1 VGYSNIHISKEGVQ
15 IMTLVTGLIIVGI
28 VAGFI
33 GLVTIKDV
41 MSQA

>member
-1 VGYSNIHISKEGVQ
+1 MSFA
-15 IMTLVTGLIIVGI
+15 TGLIIAGI

-41 MSQA
+41 ISAG

>member
-1 VGYSNIHISKEGVQ
+1 
-15 IMTLVTGLIIVGI
+15 MTLVTGLIIVGI

-33 GLVTIKDV
+33 GLVTIKDA

>member
-1 VGYSNIHISKEGVQ
+1 
-15 IMTLVTGLIIVGI
+15 MTLMTGILIAGV

-41 MSQA
+41 LKQV